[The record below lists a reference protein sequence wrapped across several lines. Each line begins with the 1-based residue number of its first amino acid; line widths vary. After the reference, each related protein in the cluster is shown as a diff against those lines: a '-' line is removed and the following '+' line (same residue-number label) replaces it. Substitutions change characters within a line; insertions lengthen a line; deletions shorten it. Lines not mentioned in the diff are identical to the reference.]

1 MTIHSKLKFDLF
13 FVTVLLHTCHFL
25 ARELQTMAR
34 GHQNVR
40 DANIRDALKRQR
52 TDAKATEALMRDDPP
67 VERSGSEVAVE
78 RSGSEVAVERSGS
91 EVVPTEDE
99 LAKHKWAVE
108 RNYLHAMCS
117 NSTDNMSLFRVKT
130 VGDLMF
136 FMAYKLSKCLVDHHN
151 ARYALR
157 EEASKSKALATDL
170 EHMRVMQKAMFAFRF
185 ESGREHNYFDVL
197 LVPYM
202 RDVLELF
209 WQTMAIKLN
218 GGKYEVGS
226 RISLGGT
233 GCSVQ
238 REGERACSV
247 LWAGRGLALRRGKG
261 GGLTLCGI
269 RRGRARWTWRRTCAR
284 RRATSATLCSR
295 GWTISS

>member
-1 MTIHSKLKFDLF
+1 
-13 FVTVLLHTCHFL
+13 
-25 ARELQTMAR
+25 MAR

-67 VERSGSEVAVE
+67 VE

-226 RISLGGT
+226 RISLGGN
-233 GCSVQ
+233 GVLCAE
-238 REGERACSV
+238 RRGEGLLCAVGWEGACSSQ
-247 LWAGRGLALRRGKG
+247 RKG
-261 GGLTLCGI
+261 GRADSLRDSQRPREVDLEKDLREAESYVRDLVLARLDDFELSGL
-269 RRGRARWTWRRTCAR
+269 
-284 RRATSATLCSR
+284 SAHLESYK
-295 GWTISS
+295 